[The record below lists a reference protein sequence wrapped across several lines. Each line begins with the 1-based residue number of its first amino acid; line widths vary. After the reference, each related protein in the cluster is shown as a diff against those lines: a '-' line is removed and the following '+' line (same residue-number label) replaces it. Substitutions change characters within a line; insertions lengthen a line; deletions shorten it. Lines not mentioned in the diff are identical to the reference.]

1 MTQNT
6 SIINFTLLTRIE
18 GGILGERSGYY
29 VQQSAGYSAFIPKSL
44 PPVPQIALDQDMLV
58 LLSNADRA
66 LARLDGISYI
76 LPNAD
81 LFVAMFVKKE
91 AVLSSQIEGTQSS
104 LIDVLEFEALTKP
117 IKGVDDVAEVINYV
131 KAMNH
136 GLERLQD
143 LPFSLRL
150 IREIHGV
157 LMAGVR
163 GSDKDPGQFR
173 KSQNWIGPSGALLA
187 DATFVPPPPVDVI
200 DAMSDF
206 EKFVHSDSKMPPL
219 VKCALIHYQ
228 FETIHPFLDGNGRIG
243 RLLITFYLCWQD
255 ILNRPLLYL
264 SYYLKRNRQEYYDL
278 LSKVRDKDA
287 YEEWVDFFLKGILE
301 VSDQAASS
309 AKQIISLQKADTQKI
324 VNSGISSSSAIIL
337 LDWLFTAPIVN
348 VSEVAHKLDVT
359 KQTATTLI
367 SKLEKIGILKEITGK
382 SRNRY
387 YAYSRYLEILNEGT
401 NPLI

>member
-1 MTQNT
+1 M
-6 SIINFTLLTRIE
+6 
-18 GGILGERSGYY
+18 GERSGYY